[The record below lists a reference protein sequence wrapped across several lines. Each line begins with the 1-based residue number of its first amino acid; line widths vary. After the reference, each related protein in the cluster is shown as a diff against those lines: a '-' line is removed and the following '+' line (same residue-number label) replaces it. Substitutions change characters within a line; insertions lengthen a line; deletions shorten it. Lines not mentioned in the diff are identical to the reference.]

1 MLELC
6 SWLKTPQY
14 VAGDME
20 DKMKA
25 QLQAFFTMCYARLNQ
40 QKEPRGDR
48 FRSLDLYEEI
58 AQELADV
65 ANYAFLEYLKVM
77 ELKEKKGRLGASS

>member
-1 MLELC
+1 
-6 SWLKTPQY
+6 
-14 VAGDME
+14 ME

-48 FRSLDLYEEI
+48 FRSLDLYDEI

-77 ELKEKKGRLGASS
+77 ELKEKKDRLGTSS